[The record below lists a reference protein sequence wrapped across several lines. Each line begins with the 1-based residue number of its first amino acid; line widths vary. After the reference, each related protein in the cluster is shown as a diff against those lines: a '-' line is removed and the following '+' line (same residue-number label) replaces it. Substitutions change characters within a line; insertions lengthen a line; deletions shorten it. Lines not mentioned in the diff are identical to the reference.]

1 LLFYPFNRKNH
12 FVDPSKQRAAFL
24 TGMKSHSTDTSITTS
39 LLPVIACLLF
49 GIFAVFINVAGFVYL
64 LVQGAK
70 SGRGIQLF
78 VDNAFENSPILCY
91 SIIAIEIAIIVLW
104 PIIFSYFTIRY
115 DKRLISMIK
124 QMVVGWLVML
134 AFMSIVG
141 VLILL
146 AIFHDGKLGSVATFI
161 MGLMTSPFTME
172 IILCSIGVGL
182 IVFLNYIRLQ
192 LSGDEYVEMVVPEE
206 KEKPL

>member
-70 SGRGIQLF
+70 SGR
-78 VDNAFENSPILCY
+78 
-91 SIIAIEIAIIVLW
+91 IEIAIIVLW